1 MNIPKL
7 KKIKTKKNYHGIP
20 LEDDYSWVDQ
30 PNILEVLKDPKKLD
44 PEVKDYIESNNK
56 FTENYFK
63 DVKNLQKDL
72 FNEIK
77 GKIKLDDTGLKY
89 KDKRYFYWS
98 KTEAKGNYG
107 KRMRQLIDG
116 SKPEEIFFDGDVEK
130 KKSGSEYFGVGVVS
144 TSYCDNFIAYS
155 LDLKGSEYYTI
166 YLRDLRTGK
175 NERDLIENTSGS
187 ITWSLDSKSFFYSKL
202 DEYHRPRQIFKHV
215 IGTSSDQD
223 QLIFEEK
230 DETFTCGIGITSDEK
245 YFIIGTSDHI
255 TTEEYF
261 FPTDAKE
268 IKPMLFQKRK
278 KDVRYSIDSWQGY
291 FYVHTNEEARDY
303 KVLRCKTDQINKL
316 EVFIPSKKE
325 TVIGGLEFLDNY
337 ILRSEKSDAI
347 PKLYVR
353 NIKTNKEEEIKV
365 SDEAIGVPGVSLMQR
380 DTNTTMIR
388 VGWESM
394 ATPGRVYE
402 YDIISKEKKLVKETE
417 IPSGHDPNKYIVERI
432 KAESHDGQMIPIS
445 LVRLKTAK
453 QDGSSK
459 ILLYAYGAYKHSI
472 SPSFSASRFCLV
484 DRGITFAIA
493 HVRGGGDLGDK
504 HHEKGKKKFKK
515 NTFLDYIA
523 CANHLIEQRYTH
535 KGGICFYGGSAGGL
549 TGGAVANMKPDLFF
563 GMLLLVPFV
572 DTMTTMLNEKLPLTP
587 GEWEMWGNPI
597 KSKEYFEYILS
608 YSPYN
613 NLDRKD
619 YPPMLITTSL
629 FDNRVLYSEPV
640 KYIAK
645 LRDKKSDNNI
655 QLLKCKMEAAGH
667 GGMSGRDNAIT
678 ELAEEYSFILKSA
691 KILNNNLKK

>member
-7 KKIKTKKNYHGIP
+7 KKIKTTKNYHGIP

-30 PNILEVLKDPKKLD
+30 PNILEVLKDPKKLNA
-44 PEVKDYIESNNK
+44 EVKDYIEANNK
-56 FTENYFK
+56 MTEDYFA
-63 DVKNLQKDL
+63 DVKELQKNL

-89 KDKRYFYWS
+89 KDKRYYYWA

-116 SKPEEIFFDGDVEK
+116 SKPEEVFFDGDLEK
-130 KKSGSEYFGVGVVS
+130 KKSGSEYFGVGTVS

-175 NERDLIENTSGS
+175 NEKDIIENTSGS
-187 ITWSLDSKSFFYSKL
+187 VTWALDNKSFFYSKL
-202 DEYHRPRQIFKHV
+202 DQYHRPRQIFKHV
-215 IGTSSDQD
+215 LGTPNNQD

-261 FPTDAKE
+261 FPTDSKE
-268 IKPMLFQKRK
+268 IKPILFQKRK
-278 KDVRYSIDSWQGY
+278 NDVRYSIDSWQGY
-291 FYVHTNEEARDY
+291 FYIHTNEEARDY
-303 KVLRCKTDQINKL
+303 KVLRCKTNQIEKL
-316 EVFIPSKKE
+316 EVFIPAKKE
-325 TVIGGLEFLDNY
+325 TVIGGFEFLDDY

-347 PKLYVR
+347 PKLFVR

-365 SDEAIGVPGVSLMQR
+365 SDEPIGVPGVSLMQR
-380 DTNTTMIR
+380 NTNTTMIR

-402 YDIISKEKKLVKETE
+402 YDIITKEKKLVKETE
-417 IPSGHDPNKYIVERI
+417 IPSGHDPSKYVVERI
-432 KAESHDGQMIPIS
+432 KARSHDGRMIPIS
-445 LVRLKTAK
+445 LVRLKDSK
-453 QDGSSK
+453 QNGKSK
-459 ILLYAYGAYKHSI
+459 VLLYSYGAYKHSVNC
-472 SPSFSASRFCLV
+472 SFSASRFCLV
-484 DRGITFAIA
+484 DRGIIFAIA
-493 HVRGGGDLGDK
+493 HIRGGGDLGDSW
-504 HHEKGKKKFKK
+504 HTEGKKKLKK
-515 NTFLDYIA
+515 NTFLDYVA
-523 CANHLIEQRYTH
+523 CANHLIEQRYTY

-549 TGGAVANMKPDLFF
+549 TGGAVANLSPDLFF

-613 NLDRKD
+613 NLEKKD
-619 YPPMLITTSL
+619 YPSMLITTSL

-640 KYIAK
+640 KYIAR
-645 LRDKKSDNNI
+645 LRDLKTDNNY
-655 QLLKCKMEAAGH
+655 QLLKCKTEAAGH

-691 KILNNNLKK
+691 KVLK

>member
-7 KKIKTKKNYHGIP
+7 KKIKTMKNYHGIP

-30 PNILEVLKDPKKLD
+30 PNILEVLKDPKKLNTQ
-44 PEVKDYIESNNK
+44 VKDYIEANNK
-56 FTENYFK
+56 ITEDYFT
-63 DVKNLQKDL
+63 DVKELQKNL

-89 KDKRYFYWS
+89 KDKRYYYWS

-116 SKPEEIFFDGDVEK
+116 SKSEEVYFDGDLEK
-130 KKSGSEYFGVGVVS
+130 KTSGSEYFGVGTVS

-175 NERDLIENTSGS
+175 NEKDVIENTSGS
-187 ITWSLDSKSFFYSKL
+187 VTWALDNKSFFYSKL
-202 DEYHRPRQIFKHV
+202 DQYHRPRQIFKHV
-215 IGTSSDQD
+215 LGTSTDQD

-261 FPTDAKE
+261 FSTDAKE
-268 IKPMLFQKRK
+268 IKPTLFQKRK
-278 KDVRYSIDSWQGY
+278 NDVRYSIDSWQGY

-303 KVLRCKTDQINKL
+303 KVLRCKTCQIDEL
-316 EVFIPSKKE
+316 EVFIPAKKE
-325 TVIGGLEFLDNY
+325 TVIGGFEFLDDY
-337 ILRSEKSDAI
+337 IIRSEKSDAI
-347 PKLYVR
+347 SKLFAR
-353 NIKTNKEEEIKV
+353 NIQTNKEEEIKI
-365 SDEAIGVPGVSLMQR
+365 SDEPIGVPGVSLMQR

-394 ATPGRVYE
+394 ATPGQIYE
-402 YDIISKEKKLVKETE
+402 YDIISKQKKLVKQTE
-417 IPSGHDPNKYIVERI
+417 VPSGHDSGNYVVERI

-453 QDGSSK
+453 QNGKSK

-472 SPSFSASRFCLV
+472 SPSFSASRFCLI

-493 HVRGGGDLGDK
+493 HVRGGGDLGDR

-523 CANHLIEQRYTH
+523 CAKHLIEQRYTY

-549 TGGAVANMKPDLFF
+549 TGGAVANMAPDLFF

-608 YSPYN
+608 YAPYN
-613 NLDRKD
+613 NINKKD

-645 LRDKKSDNNI
+645 LRETKTDNNP

-691 KILNNNLKK
+691 KILK

>member
-7 KKIKTKKNYHGIP
+7 KKIKTTKNYHGIP

-44 PEVKDYIESNNK
+44 TEVKDYIEANNK
-56 FTENYFK
+56 ITEDYFAN
-63 DVKNLQKDL
+63 VKELQKNL

-89 KDKRYFYWS
+89 KDKKYYYWS
-98 KTEAKGNYG
+98 KTEARGNYG

-116 SKPEEIFFDGDVEK
+116 SKPEEVFFDGDLEK
-130 KKSGSEYFGVGVVS
+130 KKSGSEYFGVGTVS

-175 NERDLIENTSGS
+175 NEKDIIENTSGS
-187 ITWSLDSKSFFYSKL
+187 VTWALDNKSFFYSKL
-202 DEYHRPRQIFKHV
+202 DQYHRPRQIFKHV
-215 IGTSSDQD
+215 TGTSSDQD

-230 DETFTCGIGITSDEK
+230 DETFTCGIGISSDEK

-268 IKPMLFQKRK
+268 IKPTLFQKRK
-278 KDVRYSIDSWQGY
+278 NDVRYSIDSWQGY

-303 KVLRCKTDQINKL
+303 KVLRCKTNQIDKL
-316 EVFIPSKKE
+316 EVFIPAKKE
-325 TVIGGLEFLDNY
+325 TVIGGFEFLDDY

-347 PKLYVR
+347 PKLFVR
-353 NIKTNKEEEIKV
+353 NIKTNKEEEIKI
-365 SDEAIGVPGVSLMQR
+365 SDEPIGVPSVSLMQR
-380 DTNTTMIR
+380 DTNTKMIR

-394 ATPGRVYE
+394 ATPGRVYD
-402 YDIISKEKKLVKETE
+402 YDIVTKEKKLVKETE
-417 IPSGHDPNKYIVERI
+417 IPSGHDPSKYVVERI
-432 KAESHDGQMIPIS
+432 KARSHDGRMVPIS
-445 LVRLKTAK
+445 LVRLKDSK
-453 QDGSSK
+453 QDGKSK
-459 ILLYAYGAYKHSI
+459 VLLYAYGAYKHSI
-472 SPSFSASRFCLV
+472 SPSFSASRFCLI

-493 HVRGGGDLGDK
+493 HIRGGGDMGDIW
-504 HHEKGKKKFKK
+504 HQEGKKKFKK
-515 NTFLDYIA
+515 NTFLDYVA
-523 CANHLIEQRYTH
+523 CANHLIEQRYTY

-549 TGGAVANMKPDLFF
+549 TGSGVANIAPELFF
-563 GMLLLVPFV
+563 SMLLLVPFV
-572 DTMTTMLNEKLPLTP
+572 DVMTTMLNEKLPLTP

-597 KSKEYFEYILS
+597 KSKEYFEYIMS
-608 YSPYN
+608 YSPYH
-613 NLDRKD
+613 NLKKKD
-619 YPPMLITTSL
+619 YPPMLVTTSL

-645 LRDKKSDNNI
+645 LRDLKTDNNN

-667 GGMSGRDNAIT
+667 GGMSGRDNAIR

-691 KILNNNLKK
+691 KILK